1 MLEHAR
7 TPQEIGNTCSG
18 MFEHKCIQHIPEFL
32 IFENAD
38 SPSIRHFKTKES
50 VAGFA
55 KFKSFEHCESVE
67 EIDEIFE
74 SFEKFESL
82 ESVEDFLNTY
92 LPTHSA
98 PMCPHSPICLFN
110 QVRICAS

>member
-1 MLEHAR
+1 MLEHGR

-50 VAGFA
+50 FAGFA

-67 EIDEIFE
+67 EIDERFE

-82 ESVEDFLNTY
+82 ESVNELESFDRLEPFRLE
-92 LPTHSA
+92 SVE
-98 PMCPHSPICLFN
+98 SFEK
-110 QVRICAS
+110 V